1 MFPGCFHLLLLVHN
15 RKHPGSTHAK
25 FWTSS
30 SFYKFSFRI
39 FVVLDFEVVW
49 PRRPQRPRK
58 GVREFFQKL
67 HFWNQCIPAKK
78 MSYVL
83 ALRSKFFTKS
93 LHRGGVGYVN
103 RKMLELLLNAV
114 KSLIFRLFLYV
125 MHIEFSIVCGT
136 CWVRNLLCQGR
147 IFQKHE

>member
-1 MFPGCFHLLLLVHN
+1 MKKKSLSPFRGCWGQEVIFQVAE
-15 RKHPGSTHAK
+15 AK
-25 FWTSS
+25 FWVSS

-78 MSYVL
+78 LSYVPASRL
-83 ALRSKFFTKS
+83 KFFTKS
-93 LHRGGVGYVN
+93 LHRGGVIMQWWLRDGQTNHFHLVFVN
-103 RKMLELLLNAV
+103 LICNVKVTKHRWKWKGPGPNELL
-114 KSLIFRLFLYV
+114 S
-125 MHIEFSIVCGT
+125 
-136 CWVRNLLCQGR
+136 
-147 IFQKHE
+147 